1 MLVHDNYTDK
11 IIIISNHI
19 YTLMFHDKIHL
30 KSTFGSYLFDR
41 SQFDK
46 SESTAFFFH
55 AVNDL

>member
-1 MLVHDNYTDK
+1 MTITDK
-11 IIIISNHI
+11 KKYIQSYI
-19 YTLMFHDKIHL
+19 TLTFHDKIHL

-46 SESTAFFFH
+46 SESRHFFH

>member
-1 MLVHDNYTDK
+1 MTITDK
-11 IIIISNHI
+11 KNILNHI
-19 YTLMFHDKIHL
+19 YTLTFHDKIHL

-46 SESTAFFFH
+46 SESRHFFH